1 MILDFFLALLLAL
14 IQGLTEF
21 LPVSSSAHLLFPSLL
36 FGAKDFGIAFDIS
49 VHAGTLTAVIYFFKK
64 EIQGLLQA
72 WNPLTAS
79 RSKENFSLGLNLLIA
94 TLPIV
99 VVGLVA
105 SDVIES
111 RSSNIDSI
119 AWANLVF
126 AGLLYAAFK
135 SSSQSK
141 SLSELTLFAA
151 LIIGCFQALAVFPGA
166 SRSGMAITGALIIG
180 LNLKDTSKFAFLL
193 SIPTIL
199 GALVLMLAK
208 GAYSI
213 ALSDM
218 FVMLTGFIGS
228 ALIAFFTI
236 KSFLQFVEKIGMTPF
251 VLYRV
256 ALGLVLL
263 LV

>member
-1 MILDFFLALLLAL
+1 MISDFFLALLLAL

-36 FGAKDFGIAFDIS
+36 FGAKDFGVAFDIS

-79 RSKENFSLGLNLLIA
+79 RSKENFSLGFNLLIA

-213 ALSDM
+213 SLSDM

-263 LV
+263 LA

>member
-1 MILDFFLALLLAL
+1 MISDFFLALLLAL

-49 VHAGTLTAVIYFFKK
+49 VHAGTLAAVIYFFKK
-64 EIQGLLQA
+64 EIQGLLKA
-72 WNPLTAS
+72 WNPLTSS
-79 RSKENFSLGLNLLIA
+79 RSKDDFSLGLNLLIA

-99 VVGLVA
+99 VIGLFA

-126 AGLLYAAFK
+126 AGLLYAVFK

-151 LIIGCFQALAVFPGA
+151 LIIGCFQAFAVFPGA

-208 GAYSI
+208 SAYSI
-213 ALSDM
+213 TLSDM
-218 FVMLTGFIGS
+218 LIMLTGFIGS
-228 ALIAFFTI
+228 AVIAFFTI
-236 KSFLQFVEKIGMTPF
+236 KSFLKFVEKIGMTPF

-263 LV
+263 LI

>member
-1 MILDFFLALLLAL
+1 MISDFFLALLLAL

-49 VHAGTLTAVIYFFKK
+49 VHAGTLAAVIYFFKK
-64 EIQGLLQA
+64 EIQGLLKA
-72 WNPLTAS
+72 WNPFTSS
-79 RSKENFSLGLNLLIA
+79 RSKDDFSLGLNLLIA

-99 VVGLVA
+99 VIGLFA

-126 AGLLYAAFK
+126 AGLLYAVFK

-151 LIIGCFQALAVFPGA
+151 LIIGCFQAFAVFPGA

-208 GAYSI
+208 SAYSI
-213 ALSDM
+213 TLSDM
-218 FVMLTGFIGS
+218 LIMLTGFIGS
-228 ALIAFFTI
+228 AVIAFFTI
-236 KSFLQFVEKIGMTPF
+236 KSFLKFVEKIGMTPF

-263 LV
+263 LI